1 MSWGGGGTYM
11 MFWTFFIFLIL
22 LCFVRFKN
30 GTYQRFTLI
39 FALFLLFL
47 FIGFRYE
54 VGGDWAGYIDIYNQI
69 NSNPFMLNRDFGYY
83 ILNILAAKFGFGI
96 VFVNVIC
103 AFIVCLFLYLSL
115 RKLNYPFASL
125 LYLFPF
131 AIVVIIMGFTR
142 QGVALSIL
150 LFGFVLFVY
159 EKKQLAFLACVL
171 LGGLFHSSVL
181 LMLPFAVFGFR
192 LKLKYTMLSYVVI
205 GFAFISLYFY
215 GLFDKFIYY
224 ITYNG
229 YHSKGSIFRA
239 GLHLLPVF
247 IYMFYRKRIIKFDL
261 NFALLD
267 AMSIC
272 IAVLFILSFYLSTPV
287 DRIMYY
293 FYIYDIVILDCLL
306 RLNGGFKQKIILFL
320 LSGYTILLFGIWYFY
335 SYYALH
341 FWRTGSN
348 LILEYIF

>member
-1 MSWGGGGTYM
+1 
-11 MFWTFFIFLIL
+11 
-22 LCFVRFKN
+22 
-30 GTYQRFTLI
+30 
-39 FALFLLFL
+39 
-47 FIGFRYE
+47 
-54 VGGDWAGYIDIYNQI
+54 
-69 NSNPFMLNRDFGYY
+69 
-83 ILNILAAKFGFGI
+83 
-96 VFVNVIC
+96 
-103 AFIVCLFLYLSL
+103 
-115 RKLNYPFASL
+115 
-125 LYLFPF
+125 
-131 AIVVIIMGFTR
+131 
-142 QGVALSIL
+142 
-150 LFGFVLFVY
+150 
-159 EKKQLAFLACVL
+159 
-171 LGGLFHSSVL
+171 
-181 LMLPFAVFGFR
+181 
-192 LKLKYTMLSYVVI
+192 MLSYVVI
-205 GFAFISLYFY
+205 GFAFISLYCY

-224 ITYNG
+224 ITLNNH
-229 YHSKGSIFRA
+229 HSKGAIFRA

-293 FYIYDIVILDCLL
+293 FYIYVVILDCLL

-335 SYYALH
+335 SYYALY